1 MKRIVIVA
9 IAMVIGAFG
18 FRTTGS
24 QPSEAPV
31 PSTTTVPT
39 QTTSF
44 GAHDV
49 LQEELSDPTAFAG

>member
-9 IAMVIGAFG
+9 IALVIGAFG

-24 QPSEAPV
+24 QPSEAPT
-31 PSTTTVPT
+31 PTTTVVVENN
-39 QTTSF
+39 SF